1 MEAFKSEFFQMVDFK
16 SKLSI
21 GNFKPITRTNSKV
34 DKANG
39 KSNGRTNG
47 KTIKLTVGQ
56 TANGKANSRTN
67 TWRLIK
73 LEVELEDFE
82 QEREMVTP
90 RSGESGA
97 LVAVE
102 SKSKVNRALKA
113 LVSSKSKYRISWRME

>member
-1 MEAFKSEFFQMVDFK
+1 METFGWKLSNPNFSNGRFQIEAFKTFK

-67 TWRLIK
+67 T
-73 LEVELEDFE
+73 
-82 QEREMVTP
+82 
-90 RSGESGA
+90 
-97 LVAVE
+97 
-102 SKSKVNRALKA
+102 
-113 LVSSKSKYRISWRME
+113 